1 MGGNIMKEKPVSEY
15 QSLAMKICDILNF
28 HNAKDIN
35 LIDIT
40 KASNIA
46 DYFVVCTADS
56 RVQVRALME
65 ELEHTLEADGLF
77 VLRRDGIGDGRWV
90 VLDYGVVIVHIFTE
104 DLREFY
110 HIEKLWVDG
119 KNIMNMAALEKLKEK
134 IQKDKEVEEETKEKK
149 QPEEKEKK
157 AKQQKAKKEKA
168 EK

>member
-1 MGGNIMKEKPVSEY
+1 MKEKPVSEY

-40 KASNIA
+40 KSSNIA

-110 HIEKLWVDG
+110 HIEKLWVNG
-119 KNIMNMAALEKLKEK
+119 KNIMNMDALEKLKDK
-134 IQKDKEVEEETKEKK
+134 IQKDKEAEEKVETKEKK
-149 QPEEKEKK
+149 TKQP
-157 AKQQKAKKEKA
+157 KAKKEKA